1 MDHLLADDPLRS
13 GGHPQEFPED
23 NHTISASINQRSDV
37 GCAEAVVDIDD
48 AHVRSTGVEHAEK
61 GCESI
66 ERGAVADAGRNG
78 DNRNSNEA
86 SDDAGQSAFHARA
99 DDDDPRLREHAAV
112 GEKAMDAGDS
122 DVVERLDQV
131 AHEFSGD
138 NGLFGDG
145 NVAGSSGDD
154 GDDALIAHF
163 ASASATLSSAQRAF
177 AAKGDAAGKGVV
189 FGFRN
194 LDGNGLELMFCRAR
208 GEDVGIGVM
217 GGEAGEDLRDLRGCF
232 SLAED
237 DLRHSVAQ
245 RAMVIELG
253 ETEVF
258 ERKMAKA
265 RESFVGGELT
275 GADISKQLA

>member
-122 DVVERLDQV
+122 DIVERLDFV
-131 AHEFSGD
+131 AHQFGGD
-138 NGLFGDG
+138 NRLFSDG

-154 GDDALIAHF
+154 CDDALIRLRA
-163 ASASATLSSAQRAF
+163 AISAARRVV
-177 AAKGDAAGKGVV
+177 AAKGDTAGERAIFGRGDLGRNGVELF
-189 FGFRN
+189 FG
-194 LDGNGLELMFCRAR
+194 GAG
-208 GEDVGIGVM
+208 GEDVGVGVM

-245 RAMVIELG
+245 RPMMVEFG
-253 ETEVF
+253 EAQVF
-258 ERKMAKA
+258 EGQMAKA